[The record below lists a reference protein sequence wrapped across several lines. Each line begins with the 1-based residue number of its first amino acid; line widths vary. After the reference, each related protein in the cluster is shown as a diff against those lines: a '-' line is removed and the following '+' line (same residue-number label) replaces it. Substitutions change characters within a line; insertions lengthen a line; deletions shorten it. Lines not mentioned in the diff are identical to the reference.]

1 MLSNT
6 NTLASNT
13 YEYRTKNITEPCYL
27 LNNVGAE
34 LLDRERTHVANELT
48 DNGIAKPIVVEVKN
62 VLDNLTKQTHQL
74 ASPFL
79 VEEITY
85 VIAVRV
91 LNQSQRVVCDLIH
104 ELDALVIGGMIDTSL
119 KNTTTVAVSGDL
131 NAVRGDRIVYE
142 LGSYLAYN

>member
-6 NTLASNT
+6 NTLATDT
-13 YEYRTKNITEPCYL
+13 YEYRTKNIAEPCYL

-34 LLDRERTHVANELT
+34 LLDGERTDVANELS

-62 VLDNLTKQTHQL
+62 VLDNLTKH
-74 ASPFL
+74 ASAGHFL

-85 VIAVRV
+85 VVAVRV

-104 ELDALVIGGMIDTSL
+104 ELDALVIGRMIDTSL

-131 NAVRGDRIVYE
+131 NAVRGDRVVYE
-142 LGSYLAYN
+142 LGSD